1 MTTVDDLIDE
11 AAKIYKVLSN
21 STRIR
26 ILYYLRHRD
35 EEIDVSTMVNDL
47 QLAQPVVSKQLGI
60 LYRYQLVRKR
70 RDGTRIYYILDDPHV
85 VEMIDDML
93 NHVKHEIK
101 GEPHPRTL
109 YEKKKIDRELR
120 NE

>member
-1 MTTVDDLIDE
+1 MPSVSDYIDE

-21 STRIR
+21 SNRIK

-35 EEIDVSTMVNDL
+35 EETNVKTMVQDL
-47 QLAQPVVSKQLGI
+47 QMAQPVISKQLGI
-60 LYRYQLVRKR
+60 LFQYQLVCRHKK
-70 RDGTRIYYILDDPHV
+70 GTQVFYILDDPHV

-101 GEPHPRTL
+101 GEPHP
-109 YEKKKIDRELR
+109 K
-120 NE
+120 NMHG